1 MNIKQPFK
9 MTPSLVLDK
18 NQENIP
24 VNNNNNQSSLE

>member
-1 MNIKQPFK
+1 MNIKQPIK

-24 VNNNNNQSSLE
+24 VNNNNQSSLE